1 LYVGDDDPS
10 SFYTTA
16 DYAWRRGSGDGGRG
30 GGCGGGVTAHSIA
43 RRRRRRRRRIVGRHV
58 ANVRR
63 VARKGTFFSGGG
75 DRTVSLAR
83 PADDV
88 SPVGAC
94 RPNRQNG
101 RATKYAVLRSVLCRV
116 RRSRNRVTR

>member
-1 LYVGDDDPS
+1 
-10 SFYTTA
+10 
-16 DYAWRRGSGDGGRG
+16 
-30 GGCGGGVTAHSIA
+30 
-43 RRRRRRRRRIVGRHV
+43 V
-58 ANVRR
+58 AAAGR
-63 VARKGTFFSGGG
+63 VARKGPFFSDGGGGGGGGGG

-101 RATKYAVLRSVLCRV
+101 RATNYAVLRSVLCRV
-116 RRSRNRVTR
+116 RRSHNRITR